1 MGYALCWNGRNT
13 KETGC
18 MNKEKDIEKIIEKI
32 QSKIEYDEE
41 TEFSKKVINEYRN
54 PSNFGTIENPDAVGR
69 IKGPCGDTM
78 QIMLKI
84 GNGRVADVRFW
95 TDGCGTSIACGSM
108 LTKMIKGKAIEE
120 IFTITS
126 EKLNNEL
133 DGLPENHVHCTVL
146 AVNTLRKTIK
156 KLIEKEK

>member
-1 MGYALCWNGRNT
+1 
-13 KETGC
+13 
-18 MNKEKDIEKIIEKI
+18 MNKKKDFEKIIEEL
-32 QSKIEYDEE
+32 QRKIEYDEE

-54 PSNFGTIENPDAVGR
+54 PSNIGVIEKPDAVGK

-84 GNGRVADVRFW
+84 GNGRIADVSFW

-108 LTKMIKGKAIEE
+108 LTKIIKGKKIRE
-120 IFTITS
+120 IYDITS
-126 EKLNNEL
+126 EELNDAL

-146 AVNTLRKTIK
+146 AVNTLRKNIK
-156 KLIEKEK
+156 NLVEKI

>member
-1 MGYALCWNGRNT
+1 
-13 KETGC
+13 
-18 MNKEKDIEKIIEKI
+18 MNKKKNFEKIFEEL
-32 QSKIEYDEE
+32 QRKIEYEEE

-54 PSNFGTIENPDAVGR
+54 PSNLGVIENPDAVGK

-84 GNGRVADVRFW
+84 SDDRVTEVSFW

-108 LTKMIKGKAIEE
+108 LTKMIKGKKIKD
-120 IFTITS
+120 IYDITS
-126 EKLNNEL
+126 EKLNDAL

-156 KLIEKEK
+156 DLVEKEK